1 MQYILTP
8 YAQAQ
13 EPFAWWEG
21 AFNEQQLNWLQQ
33 QARNWQQK
41 AGVGGGGVG
50 GREPRH
56 PALRAYTGYP
66 TRHDTQ
72 WVFETLGHVVSS
84 LNAQFFGFDLL
95 GFGEQ
100 IQLTNYDGSEQG
112 MYGWHVDMGPHTNFT
127 LQKTFHCCPAI

>member
-1 MQYILTP
+1 MQHLLTP

-50 GREPRH
+50 GVTPTFD
-56 PALRAYTGYP
+56 AQGLTGYP
-66 TRHDTQ
+66 TRQTPS
-72 WVFETLGHVVSS
+72 GS
-84 LNAQFFGFDLL
+84 LKPW
-95 GFGEQ
+95 
-100 IQLTNYDGSEQG
+100 G
-112 MYGWHVDMGPHTNFT
+112 MWYQV
-127 LQKTFHCCPAI
+127 

>member
-50 GREPRH
+50 GVNPDIRRSGLNWLPN
-56 PALRAYTGYP
+56 
-66 TRHDTQ
+66 TQ
-72 WVFETLGHVVSS
+72 R
-84 LNAQFFGFDLL
+84 NAVGL
-95 GFGEQ
+95 
-100 IQLTNYDGSEQG
+100 
-112 MYGWHVDMGPHTNFT
+112 
-127 LQKTFHCCPAI
+127 